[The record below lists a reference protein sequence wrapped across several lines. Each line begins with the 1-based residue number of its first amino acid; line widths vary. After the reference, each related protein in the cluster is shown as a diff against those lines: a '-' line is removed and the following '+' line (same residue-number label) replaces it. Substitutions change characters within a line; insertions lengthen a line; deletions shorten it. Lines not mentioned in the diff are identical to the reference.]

1 MPNRRDFLKTAAF
14 ATLGSGIA
22 VSQVLAGECMP
33 SAIHVNKY
41 GIGGKMKM
49 TFFPYELKLRHVF
62 TVATYSRTT
71 TPDVQVEIEYE
82 GVTGYGEASMPPYLG
97 ETVESVMNFLK
108 KVNLEQFSDPFQ
120 LEDIL
125 SYVDSL
131 SPKDTAAK
139 AAVDIALHDLVGKLL
154 GAPWY
159 KIWGLNKEKTPST
172 TFTIGIDT
180 PDVVRAKTKECAG
193 LFNILKVKLG
203 RDNDKEMIETIRS
216 VTDLPIAVDANQGW
230 KDRQYA
236 LDMIH
241 WLKEKGIVM
250 IEQPMPKEQLDD
262 IAWVT
267 QQSPLPVFAD
277 ESLQRLGDV
286 AALKGAFTGIN
297 IKLMKCT
304 GMREAWKMV
313 TLAHALGMRVM
324 VGCMTETSCAISAA
338 SQFSPAV
345 DLIVEFWKNF
355 SNSNI
360 RNLYN
365 YIKHKGKPIYREIEE
380 FRGGKA
386 MRLLINKQEYPSDI
400 RDVQKIVGLKQGIDE
415 LIHFDDN
422 ILFPYIQNLLELL
435 NTAVDPSPM
444 AFI

>member
-1 MPNRRDFLKTAAF
+1 MKNRRDFLKTAALV
-14 ATLGSGIA
+14 TLGSGLF
-22 VSQVLAGECMP
+22 VRQTLAGGSVP
-33 SAIHVNKY
+33 STFNINRKW
-41 GIGGKMKM
+41 IGGKMKM
-49 TFFPYELKLRHVF
+49 TYFPYELKLRHVF

-82 GVTGYGEASMPPYLG
+82 GITGYGEASMPPYLG
-97 ETVESVMNFLK
+97 QTVESVMNFLK
-108 KVNLEQFSDPFQ
+108 KVNLEQFNDPFQ

-125 SYVDSL
+125 SYIDSL
-131 SPKDTAAK
+131 SPGDTAAK

-159 KIWGLNKEKTPST
+159 KIWGLNKEKAPST
-172 TFTIGIDT
+172 TYTIGIDT
-180 PDVVRAKTKECAG
+180 PDVVRAKTKECADQ
-193 LFNILKVKLG
+193 FNILKVKLG

-216 VTDLPIAVDANQGW
+216 VTNLPIAIDANQGW

-267 QQSPLPVFAD
+267 QHSPLPVFAD

-286 AALKGAFTGIN
+286 AALKDVFTGIN
-297 IKLMKCT
+297 IKLMKCA

-324 VGCMTETSCAISAA
+324 VGCMTET
-338 SQFSPAV
+338 
-345 DLIVEFWKNF
+345 
-355 SNSNI
+355 
-360 RNLYN
+360 
-365 YIKHKGKPIYREIEE
+365 
-380 FRGGKA
+380 
-386 MRLLINKQEYPSDI
+386 
-400 RDVQKIVGLKQGIDE
+400 
-415 LIHFDDN
+415 
-422 ILFPYIQNLLELL
+422 
-435 NTAVDPSPM
+435 
-444 AFI
+444 